1 MGRDVR
7 AAVETLVEH
16 EDRLRLDALGRRPEA
31 SALLQLLTTAAY
43 WQGFGVA
50 RFEPLLVHAPPP
62 LSALGIGVLL
72 KFGEHPAGRLEPR
85 ELAAA
90 RTALAHLPS
99 DLREP
104 ALAAL
109 DVLAQAVEARER
121 LPEWERQG
129 FRPTALPLG
138 SPAHA
143 LRSSGGAQINIDGE
157 ALGPNA
163 RVPLGVPLTFTAT
176 DERGRPLPPPE
187 LQSAT
192 RAPVWTAD
200 GPPRRAVFLIPGPY
214 EAQVPGRAFGRRT
227 VLAGSRPAAA
237 P

>member
-1 MGRDVR
+1 MGRQVR
-7 AAVETLVEH
+7 GAVEPLVEH
-16 EDRLRLDALGRRPEA
+16 GDRLRLDALHLRPEA
-31 SALLQLLTTAAY
+31 TELRQLLTTAAY

-62 LSALGIGVLL
+62 LGSLGIGALL
-72 KFGEHPAGRLEPR
+72 RFGEHPAGRLEPR
-85 ELAAA
+85 DLAAA
-90 RTALAHLPS
+90 KTALADLPS

-109 DVLAQAVEARER
+109 DLLGQAVEARER

-143 LRSSGGAQINIDGE
+143 LRASGEARIAIDGE
-157 ALGPNA
+157 AVGPTA
-163 RVPLGVPLTFTAT
+163 RVPLGVVLTLTAT

-192 RAPVWTAD
+192 RAPVWTVE

-227 VLAGSRPAAA
+227 VLAGSRPAS